1 MCHGSQ
7 QEGDGSRKEKHSDIQ
22 NGYSLQILEILGRP
36 VSVLPPLIR
45 DHPRRRLPIY
55 SGTYFNENTHILRC
69 WADATSKGAFCTILR
84 DNAFIMVFPQRV
96 ARHVRVVQQTFL
108 SRILKQCNKFAYKR
122 LSVPIILVGQSHNSR
137 TLCDGP
143 FKIQR

>member
-69 WADATSKGAFCTILR
+69 WGDATSKGGILHYTSR
-84 DNAFIMVFPQRV
+84 QCIYNGLPTTCRKTCPRGPTDISLSHFET
-96 ARHVRVVQQTFL
+96 VQQ
-108 SRILKQCNKFAYKR
+108 IR
-122 LSVPIILVGQSHNSR
+122 L
-137 TLCDGP
+137 
-143 FKIQR
+143 